1 MVLEKKS
8 IGMCIL
14 LSVITCGIYSLYWV
28 YTLQEDT
35 NRLTMNNTEPTG
47 GMVVLLDIVTCG
59 IYGVYWSYRQ
69 GEKIDRYYASRGDST
84 NTNLGLLYLCLFIA
98 SYFVGFGILIGL
110 ALMQDKVNC
119 MIDERSAY
127 SGGQTGGV
135 YRSAD
140 FSGKSSAPEE
150 SHHHDDSLDV
160 VIIEEDDVEVEK

>member
-119 MIDERSAY
+119 MIDERSGY
-127 SGGQTGGV
+127 IRTGRTELPGRMTAV
-135 YRSAD
+135 IW
-140 FSGKSSAPEE
+140 
-150 SHHHDDSLDV
+150 
-160 VIIEEDDVEVEK
+160 VIIVSYLAFGIWRNLV